1 MQPLAGSDVPYQDIA
16 AGSLHSSQEHPAYYR
31 GMILRSVRAVTRAVS
46 EARIGLTALLAARD
60 VHRALPG
67 DTRTIIA
74 AITIGDSSGITVP
87 EPLEG
92 LVKARSAG
100 RCR

>member
-60 VHRALPG
+60 VHRALPV
-67 DTRTIIA
+67 ILA
-74 AITIGDSSGITVP
+74 PSSQRSLSVIPP
-87 EPLEG
+87 ESPSLNRLRG
-92 LVKARSAG
+92 W
-100 RCR
+100 